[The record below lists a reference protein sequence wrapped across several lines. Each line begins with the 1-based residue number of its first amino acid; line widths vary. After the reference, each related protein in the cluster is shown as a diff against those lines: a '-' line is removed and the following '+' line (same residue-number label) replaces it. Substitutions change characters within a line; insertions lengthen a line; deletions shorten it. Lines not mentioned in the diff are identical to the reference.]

1 MTRQQRASLTLSL
14 LAVRP
19 CGGDRTAGAGLAWV
33 SPAAPR
39 IFAWPV
45 WWWDDRRLR
54 HIYIHFALCVSPVS
68 HPQAQVNGFLWRLL
82 YARWPF
88 MRARV
93 CSGLSAMQGQVIAA
107 FRPVFAF
114 TGTTPQRPTVP
125 NHLHPAS
132 RCVAPTVG
140 TRTTAYPKID
150 LIDRISQGS
159 HANP

>member
-93 CSGLSAMQGQVIAA
+93 CSGLSATIECRDKSSLPFDPSSLSQAPRHNVQQSPI
-107 FRPVFAF
+107 
-114 TGTTPQRPTVP
+114 TCIQRPDVLLP
-125 NHLHPAS
+125 LSAHVRLHIRRS
-132 RCVAPTVG
+132 
-140 TRTTAYPKID
+140 I
-150 LIDRISQGS
+150 
-159 HANP
+159 

>member
-54 HIYIHFALCVSPVS
+54 HIYIHFALCLPGFTPSGSGERVLVAVAVRTMAFHAGEGLLGFVCHAGTSHRCLSTRLRFHRHHATTSNSPQSLASSVPMCCS
-68 HPQAQVNGFLWRLL
+68 HCRHT
-82 YARWPF
+82 YD
-88 MRARV
+88 
-93 CSGLSAMQGQVIAA
+93 CISE
-107 FRPVFAF
+107 
-114 TGTTPQRPTVP
+114 
-125 NHLHPAS
+125 
-132 RCVAPTVG
+132 
-140 TRTTAYPKID
+140 
-150 LIDRISQGS
+150 DRS
-159 HANP
+159 N